1 MSRFLKSPE
10 ETVWQALSRQERRA
24 YDRYAMLLSAQL
36 KARAAVIA
44 RGPDEMYVSVDE
56 AHRHWRRTVREC
68 DTYLD
73 RNPDAYVSMSAK
85 PEARPS

>member
-24 YDRYAMLLSAQL
+24 YDHYANLLTAQAVAINSATDDVHL
-36 KARAAVIA
+36 TVT
-44 RGPDEMYVSVDE
+44 E

-68 DTYLD
+68 DTYLN
-73 RNPDAYVSMSAK
+73 RNPDAYGSMRAN
-85 PEARPS
+85 

>member
-24 YDRYAMLLSAQL
+24 YDHYANLLTAQ
-36 KARAAVIA
+36 AVAINCA
-44 RGPDEMYVSVDE
+44 TEEMHLTVTE

-68 DTYLD
+68 DTYLT
-73 RNPDAYVSMSAK
+73 RNPEAYSFMQAH
-85 PEARPS
+85 

>member
-24 YDRYAMLLSAQL
+24 YDRYANLLSAQAL
-36 KARAAVIA
+36 AI
-44 RGPDEMYVSVDE
+44 GSSTEEMHNTVTE

-68 DTYLD
+68 DAYLS
-73 RNPDAYVSMSAK
+73 RNPEAYGVMRTS
-85 PEARPS
+85 

>member
-24 YDRYAMLLSAQL
+24 YDRYSTLLTAQ
-36 KARAAVIA
+36 AAVQRKTTS
-44 RGPDEMYVSVDE
+44 RGPEEMHLSVED
-56 AHRHWRRTVREC
+56 AHRHWRRSVREC

-73 RNPDAYVSMSAK
+73 RNRDTFGSTRNT
-85 PEARPS
+85 EARPH

>member
-24 YDRYAMLLSAQL
+24 YDRYATLLSAQ
-36 KARAAVIA
+36 AGAIA
-44 RGPDEMYVSVDE
+44 RGSEYIHDTVSE

-68 DTYLD
+68 DTYLT
-73 RNPDAYVSMSAK
+73 RNPDAYGSMRAY
-85 PEARPS
+85 